1 MIPLEAAIEM
11 TEARVYKTF
20 ILTCFG
26 GIPAF
31 VDMWPGS
38 ILCKEVQPLPL
49 TLLFV
54 GPPTDEVVE
63 SEFRS
68 LRIRWRRLSN
78 VRSVF

>member
-11 TEARVYKTF
+11 TKACVHKTF
-20 ILTCFG
+20 VLTYLD
-26 GIPAF
+26 GIPAL
-31 VDMWPGS
+31 VDMRPGS
-38 ILCKEVQPLPL
+38 IFRKEIQPLPL

-54 GPPTDEVVE
+54 SPPADEVVE

-78 VRSVF
+78 VRNVF

>member
-20 ILTCFG
+20 ILTCLG

-31 VDMWPGS
+31 IDMWPGS

-63 SEFRS
+63 SEFSCFCICFRS
-68 LRIRWRRLSN
+68 A
-78 VRSVF
+78 SVSFFR